1 MRNLITAH
9 PFLGALPPLVREP
22 LEVSTKEVMKL
33 RGVTLYKEGSKP
45 SGVWLISNGVVKV
58 RSFSKSHHVYHI
70 SEFEHI
76 NFTYSSFVSF

>member
-1 MRNLITAH
+1 MRNLISAH

-58 RSFSKSHHVYHI
+58 RPFLYPI
-70 SEFEHI
+70 LFI
-76 NFTYSSFVSF
+76 TFLNLTT